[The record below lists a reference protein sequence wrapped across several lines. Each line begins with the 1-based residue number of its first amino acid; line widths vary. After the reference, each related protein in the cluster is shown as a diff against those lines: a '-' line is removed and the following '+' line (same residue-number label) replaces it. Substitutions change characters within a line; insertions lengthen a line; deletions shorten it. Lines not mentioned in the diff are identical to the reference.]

1 MAGGPLGEGALA
13 AYRNDGYVLARGMFD
28 AGEIELLR
36 RSAKEDKTLDDHAY
50 QRADSEGG
58 IRPAGLVEPPWR
70 HDLRYVCAL
79 PLRG

>member
-1 MAGGPLGEGALA
+1 LMAGGPLGEGALA

-36 RSAKEDKTLDDHAY
+36 RSAKRTRPSTITPIREPIRK
-50 QRADSEGG
+50 ADPS
-58 IRPAGLVEPPWR
+58 AGLVEPPWR